1 MSSHTHSAPYY
12 YTMATALSR
21 FSLFVTLLLLFLLV
35 ASLFEPTHGGI
46 VGDGASIRSLRSNQ
60 RNNRIVDCSE
70 VASKSHCSQYSN
82 KCRWCRSEALDDMCF
97 SKSEAWRLPSQQFKE
112 IDDSLNIQ
120 EQLMQ
125 GKKYK
130 KLDSDGS
137 NGADL

>member
-1 MSSHTHSAPYY
+1 
-12 YTMATALSR
+12 MATALSR

-70 VASKSHCSQYSN
+70 MASKSHCSQYSN

-97 SKSEAWRLPSQQFKE
+97 SKSEAWRLPSQVFLC
-112 IDDSLNIQ
+112 D
-120 EQLMQ
+120 
-125 GKKYK
+125 
-130 KLDSDGS
+130 
-137 NGADL
+137 